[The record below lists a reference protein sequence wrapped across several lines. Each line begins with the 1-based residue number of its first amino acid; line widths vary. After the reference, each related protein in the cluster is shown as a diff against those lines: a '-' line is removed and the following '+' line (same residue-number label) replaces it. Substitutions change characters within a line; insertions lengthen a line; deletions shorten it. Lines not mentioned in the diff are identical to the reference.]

1 MDAKEV
7 GDYLKSLRQK
17 QRLSL
22 RATEEEAGVSKTYL
36 WQIERGNSNPSPEI
50 LKKLAPVYKV
60 TTQELLEVLGYL
72 EKQAFTVPEVDRLK
86 WAVNLITSDPSYK
99 FETMPDVNKLTPEV
113 MKFIIEMYEKT
124 TGKKLL

>member
-7 GDYLKSLRQK
+7 GDHLKRLRQK

-22 RATEEEAGVSKTYL
+22 RATEKEAGVSKTYL
-36 WQIERGNSNPSPEI
+36 WQIERGNSTPSPEI

-72 EKQAFTVPEVDRLK
+72 EKQTFTVPEVDRLK
-86 WAVNLITSDPSYK
+86 WAINLITSDPSYK
-99 FETMPDVNKLTPEV
+99 FETMPDINKLTPEV